1 MIKISNG
8 YTDFCIPFNE
18 KQDEMLGILNE
29 MVEGDLQRSVRV

>member
-8 YTDFCIPFNE
+8 YTDFCIPYNE

-29 MVEGDLQRSVRV
+29 MIEGKLQLSVLV